1 MSLSDIIKSTF
12 ISLTLAEHTTFVL
25 QRVPS
30 HDSVNGLKTAHDNNL
45 SVMKQSVLKN
55 MMYDFFHIL
64 QLFTQAIKY
73 INETGRGHIERP
85 ER

>member
-1 MSLSDIIKSTF
+1 
-12 ISLTLAEHTTFVL
+12 
-25 QRVPS
+25 
-30 HDSVNGLKTAHDNNL
+30 
-45 SVMKQSVLKN
+45 MKQSVLKN

-64 QLFTQAIKY
+64 QLFQQAIKY